1 MLEKGKQYKDA
12 KALKVHVA
20 ALFAGAGRSFHSGNG
35 GGRQKKHI
43 CNGAKGRCL
52 AEVRACKQRSGEFKV
67 TFIIP
72 DHNDCSGGKVG
83 ARSAAL
89 EGFASAAMVSNPTV
103 KGTDLKRSLEQQ
115 TGLKVSYSAAS
126 RLKVAA
132 TRASK
137 EQLEHGYR
145 IMTSYCKELV
155 KDCPG
160 SIAVVQVVFTGLNE
174 RLAPPDGVSGPVGL
188 QELTDSMLKMFSQ
201 IQVSRIPTML
211 QQFNVP
217 EGTPFKTWFAE
228 IRRLI
233 EGLRCFGDRCPEES
247 ALIACAIE
255 CLSIQFPTVAM
266 NFADKLAKITTSR
279 GFFALFKDHTSSAIP
294 AQAPTHVGA
303 TPARHS
309 FPTQSKSQQPRVM
322 MVHGGTYD
330 VLDNG
335 TTYEPVDED
344 DWQEVMEVKTQTP
357 TGKPA
362 RGIRLFQYSYN
373 SKEAQE
379 GREKWGQ
386 LRR

>member
-160 SIAVVQVVFTGLNE
+160 SIAVVQRETTGRFRSLFFMLGRAAYAAVRSPIKVVGMDGAHLKGKWNGQMLTLTCKDANNE
-174 RLAPPDGVSGPVGL
+174 NIHVATAIGPV
-188 QELTDSMLKMFSQ
+188 ENTDLYKTLMRGCKKNPKMRDFLEDSKTTFYTDQ
-201 IQVSRIPTML
+201 HKGGKCAL
-211 QQFNVP
+211 
-217 EGTPFKTWFAE
+217 EGEAP
-228 IRRLI
+228 
-233 EGLRCFGDRCPEES
+233 
-247 ALIACAIE
+247 
-255 CLSIQFPTVAM
+255 
-266 NFADKLAKITTSR
+266 LAQHR
-279 GFFALFKDHTSSAIP
+279 
-294 AQAPTHVGA
+294 
-303 TPARHS
+303 
-309 FPTQSKSQQPRVM
+309 
-322 MVHGGTYD
+322 
-330 VLDNG
+330 NCC
-335 TTYEPVDED
+335 
-344 DWQEVMEVKTQTP
+344 
-357 TGKPA
+357 
-362 RGIRLFQYSYN
+362 
-373 SKEAQE
+373 
-379 GREKWGQ
+379 
-386 LRR
+386 